1 MLGVSFAP
9 SRLRHLPLSPVPR
22 FAARRGN
29 VVSRSPVPAFS
40 GTLRSENQRVA
51 GTLEFLVRGIPHSRV
66 SFVAQT
72 PPLFPLF
79 LVSVWLL
86 VAEVSFSPL
95 LRAPCRPKR
104 APDQSRSAPCH
115 TTILSPV
122 ASQSP
127 LPAPVSNRDL
137 LSWSPSPG
145 FALPRTS
152 ALSRSDPFAV
162 SRPPTSNW
170 LTCSCFP
177 GTVSAASIVRLSN
190 FPLILV
196 FSFHSVYT
204 RLT

>member
-1 MLGVSFAP
+1 MNCSCVGFRISVY
-9 SRLRHLPLSPVPR
+9 
-22 FAARRGN
+22 
-29 VVSRSPVPAFS
+29 
-40 GTLRSENQRVA
+40 
-51 GTLEFLVRGIPHSRV
+51 

-127 LPAPVSNRDL
+127 LPVPVSNRDL

-145 FALPRTS
+145 FALPRTHT
-152 ALSRSDPFAV
+152 LSRSEPFAV
-162 SRPPTSNW
+162 SRPPSPYR
-170 LTCSCFP
+170 LTCSRFP
-177 GTVSAASIVRLSN
+177 GTVSAASMVRRSN

-196 FSFHSVYT
+196 SSFHSVCT
-204 RLT
+204 RLP